1 MSKRALGKSPAGQP
15 LVWMVACLVPLVSA
29 SFLVANKLESS
40 NDCSLPLPTYHWSSP
55 TKYHYLKHDITPSI
69 LIPSASTI
77 LACSALNGEYHRLKQ
92 TPADSY
98 YAQHHHLPRPAN
110 MHATLPVNQ
119 GQQDENSKNILVV
132 GDVHGCM
139 VELQSLLEKAVREYN
154 DGLPFSF
161 IIFVGD
167 LCNKGPQSAEVIRWA
182 RCTPNVFTVRGNHD
196 DGALE
201 AALGDGTRR
210 NKGKYQW
217 VMQGE
222 SVQHGGTPSDGIV
235 LSDND
240 VAWLAELPYT
250 LTIPGWYLGQP
261 QDTLIVH
268 AGLIPNQPLEQQSI
282 STMITIREVLPIC
295 DQNSR
300 KDGMTHFEYHERQKR
315 KPTNEGPEVICGVP
329 MPWAKAWNGPQRA
342 IFGHDAR
349 RGFQRYKG
357 SHAIGLDTGAVYGKE
372 LTGLI
377 LPGETVV
384 AVPSKPYSRVDKS
397 NPQ

>member
-1 MSKRALGKSPAGQP
+1 
-15 LVWMVACLVPLVSA
+15 MVACLVPLVSA
-29 SFLVANKLESS
+29 SSFLLTNSEKLDLSHDRHPVHGTLKLPSSSS
-40 NDCSLPLPTYHWSSP
+40 NNY
-55 TKYHYLKHDITPSI
+55 KYGKHDISPPSI
-69 LIPSASTI
+69 TTPTI
-77 LACSALNGEYHRLKQ
+77 LACSAFHGEYHRLKQ
-92 TPADSY
+92 TPADDY
-98 YAQHHHLPRPAN
+98 YAKHNRLPLPAIC
-110 MHATLPVNQ
+110 HAVLPVNQ
-119 GQQDENSKNILVV
+119 GQHDEDSKNILVV

-139 VELQSLLEKAVREYN
+139 MELQSLLEKAVREYN
-154 DGLPFSF
+154 DGRPFSF
-161 IIFVGD
+161 IILVGD

-201 AALGDGTRR
+201 AALGDTTRR

-217 VMQGE
+217 VVKGE
-222 SVQHGGTPSDGIV
+222 LEHLGDTSSDRIV

-240 VAWLAELPYT
+240 VTWLAELPYT

-268 AGLIPNQPLEQQSI
+268 AGLVPKLPLEQQAI

-295 DQNSR
+295 KNNSPD
-300 KDGMTHFEYHERQKR
+300 DGVTHFEYHERQKG

-329 MPWAKAWNGPQRA
+329 LPWARAWTGPQRV

-384 AVPSKPYSRVDKS
+384 SVPSRQYSRVDKS
-397 NPQ
+397 DGQ